1 MIEKLQKDYKWLFT
15 KRTFMIVNGKKEWSS
30 HEITPIIVD
39 AGSHW
44 QVYKEKDA
52 SPLILSKE
60 YGMV

>member
-15 KRTFMIVNGKKEWSS
+15 KKTFMIVNGKKEWST
-30 HEITPIIVD
+30 HEITPTIVD

>member
-1 MIEKLQKDYKWLFT
+1 MEEKLRKDYPWLFT
-15 KRTFMIVNGKKEWSS
+15 KRTFMVVNGKKIWNN
-30 HEITPIIVD
+30 HEITPEIVD

-52 SPLILSKE
+52 SPLILNKN